1 MLRGLYTASSGMIT
15 ETKVMDVLSNN
26 LANVNTTGY
35 KRDSVITSA
44 FPDYMFTRNGGDNI
58 PPGGQIGKMDYGILV
73 DTLHTN
79 FQEGALSET
88 KGKLDF
94 AIDGNGFFVVDTPN
108 GQRFTRDGSFAMS
121 KDGYLVTQ
129 EGYYVEGLNGP
140 IKLSE
145 GNISVDE
152 AGNII
157 NNGQNIDKLNI
168 MDFNNYDGLRKEGD
182 NLFYIDNAVLSVQII
197 PSTGRIKQGYL
208 EESNVNPV
216 NEMVNMISVM
226 RTYESS
232 QRVVTAFDETLGKVV
247 NEVGK
252 V

>member
-15 ETKVMDVLSNN
+15 ESKIMDVLSNN

-35 KRDSVITSA
+35 KKDNVITSA
-44 FPDYMFTRNGGDNI
+44 FPDYIFNKVGGDDV
-58 PPGGQIGKMDYGILV
+58 PQGGQIGIMDYGVLI
-73 DTLHTN
+73 DTLYTN

-108 GQRFTRDGSFAMS
+108 GQRFTRDGSFVIS
-121 KDGYLVTQ
+121 NNGYLVTQ
-129 EGYYVEGLNGP
+129 EGYYVEGQNGP

-152 AGNII
+152 SGNII
-157 NNGQNIDKLNI
+157 NNGQYIDKLNI
-168 MDFNNYDGLRKEGD
+168 LDFNNYNGLRKEGD
-182 NLFYIDNAVLSVQII
+182 NLYYIDTASNTQVVPA
-197 PSTGRIKQGYL
+197 TGKVKQGYL

-226 RTYESS
+226 RAYESN
-232 QRVVTAFDETLGKVV
+232 QKVVTAFDETLDKAV